1 MMTWILL
8 GILLFLGLYYFSL
21 YNSLVAARNATSQ
34 SWSNVE
40 VELKRRFDLLGNL
53 LQVVK
58 GYAQHERTTLE
69 AIVAKRASQQGFS
82 DVQDGNKG
90 QKEMTVA
97 LGQVMVLAEAY
108 PSLKADTQFQNLQ
121 QELSNT
127 ENRIAERRSAYNQTV
142 NLYLN
147 LLETFPS
154 NLVADFHSFQ
164 RKEYFDAPD
173 EATELPKV
181 SLTPT

>member
-1 MMTWILL
+1 MVTWILL
-8 GILLFLGLYYFSL
+8 IVLLFLGLYYFSL
-21 YNSLVAARNATSQ
+21 YNSLVSARNATSQ
-34 SWSNVE
+34 GWSNVE
-40 VELKRRFDLLGNL
+40 VELKRRFDLIGNL

-69 AIVAKRASQQGFS
+69 AIIEKRNAQQTFS
-82 DVQDGNKG
+82 EVRDGNQG
-90 QKEMTVA
+90 QKEMNTA

-108 PSLKADTQFQNLQ
+108 PALKADTQFQNLQ

-154 NLVADFHSFQ
+154 NLVADCHSFQ

-173 EATELPKV
+173 EVNEVTKV
-181 SLTPT
+181 SLT